1 MAWFGKKESI
11 NNNMT
16 NEYKYEEVD
25 FGFTAVDG
33 DELKQITATPVEVTE
48 KLDASA
54 SEIKELSEK
63 VSELVELQADIMS
76 ELVSAKQ
83 IYAEKSSSSDVT
95 KEMIE
100 DKLLKVEHLIM
111 PLLANL
117 LKNNDKEY
125 IYWPNRE
132 PIIKAQ
138 MEKIT
143 EITRGE

>member
-63 VSELVELQADIMS
+63 VSELVELQTDIMS

-100 DKLLKVEHLIM
+100 GVQLLSEVDCFDLCDILRLHLTTYY
-111 PLLANL
+111 
-117 LKNNDKEY
+117 DY
-125 IYWPNRE
+125 
-132 PIIKAQ
+132 PINAHVMKDGTGDLFGCICSN
-138 MEKIT
+138 
-143 EITRGE
+143 